1 MNLTQ
6 TYESEKLFFEYKKQ
20 CFSTTYL
27 SEIKFRGDL
36 FSRDYFSRGFIFADD
51 ELGFFRGVLF
61 SRIDYVQTF
70 RVDKFSRMSKSKIQ
84 ES

>member
-1 MNLTQ
+1 MFPICIDGGKMPFIKNFLN
-6 TYESEKLFFEYKKQ
+6 SFFY
-20 CFSTTYL
+20 YL

-36 FSRDYFSRGFIFADD
+36 FSRGFIFADD

-70 RVDKFSRMSKSKIQ
+70 RG
-84 ES
+84 